1 MKGVPVN
8 PSALTSVKQAF
19 IAFETGFRD
28 ALNRRPMNL
37 RKYTSVLLVKSYRR
51 GYEKGLKK

>member
-8 PSALTSVKQAF
+8 PSAITDGV

-28 ALNRRPMNL
+28 ALRRKPMNL
-37 RKYTSVLLVKSYRR
+37 RRYTSVLLVKSYRR